1 MTENPIDLLD
11 PRLLK
16 WIRQRGWQDLHPVQK
31 NAIVPILKSSDDII
45 ISASTA
51 SGKTE
56 AAFLPAL
63 TYIAKEN
70 KPGIRILCIS
80 PLKALINDQTRRLKD
95 LTENLKIAV
104 TPWHGDSAANN
115 KKKLFDNP
123 QGILLITPES
133 LESLLMNHNAFIKE
147 AFKNTDFVIIDEFH
161 AFMGTQRG
169 YQLQS
174 QLHRIENSVARVI
187 RRIAISATFSNLN
200 SVTEY
205 LRPNNRTIKCDLI
218 KDDSSGKSRLAVQVR
233 GYIIDNDDVEKGI
246 NEAKRLKKDEEAIKA
261 SDTRYREIA
270 GDIFRLLRGTTNL
283 VFTNSRAATEV
294 IASDLH
300 ELCSK
305 NHVPQEFFPH
315 HGSLSKDMR
324 ESLEARLQE
333 GRLPTTAICTATLE
347 LGIDISNVAS
357 IGQISPPL
365 SVASLRQRLG
375 RSGRRD
381 GLAVLRLFIP
391 EYYSSKHYLTEQ
403 LSEDTVLSAAMIKLL
418 LNRWYEPPL
427 EKEYSF
433 STLVQQTLSVIA
445 ANGSVSAKNLWEL
458 LCKTGPF
465 NLCTSPLYANF
476 LRSLAEHDLIVQLR
490 DGTLTLGLEGERL
503 CSQWKFYASFETLP
517 DYVIEYNGKH
527 IGTIPLCQPIAVQDT
542 FLFAGNGWIVSDVNT
557 QKRIISVKPYKFH
570 ASPLSVSGNTGF
582 IHDEVRMT
590 MFDIYMKGNYP
601 PCLNSQAKENL
612 SAGRDTFFN
621 LGLDKNCMISGP
633 QGLALFPWKG
643 DRIMRTV
650 SLMLAKEQIKNVQ
663 YNSHIELEYCSID
676 TLKVAVANILR
687 QSDIKLNDLVM
698 KVKNLETDKF
708 DYCLSDE
715 LKRLN
720 YAHRSLDLNG
730 ALTFFRRLAKEL

>member
-31 NAIVPILKSSDDII
+31 NAIIPILNSSDDII

-56 AAFLPAL
+56 AALLPAL
-63 TYIAKEN
+63 TSIAKEN

-95 LTENLKIAV
+95 LTESLKITV
-104 TPWHGDSAANN
+104 TPWHGDSATNN

-133 LESLLMNHNAFIKE
+133 LESLLMNHNAFVKE

-187 RRIAISATFSNLN
+187 RRIAISATFSNLS

-205 LRPNNRTIKCDLI
+205 LRPNNHTIKCDLI
-218 KDDSSGKSRLAVQVR
+218 KDDSVGKSRLAVQVR

-246 NEAKRLKKDEEAIKA
+246 NEVKRLTKDEETIKT

-294 IASDLH
+294 IANDLH
-300 ELCSK
+300 ELCDK

-391 EYYSSKHYLTEQ
+391 EYYSFVTFTKLRHL
-403 LSEDTVLSAAMIKLL
+403 AA
-418 LNRWYEPPL
+418 
-427 EKEYSF
+427 
-433 STLVQQTLSVIA
+433 
-445 ANGSVSAKNLWEL
+445 
-458 LCKTGPF
+458 
-465 NLCTSPLYANF
+465 
-476 LRSLAEHDLIVQLR
+476 
-490 DGTLTLGLEGERL
+490 
-503 CSQWKFYASFETLP
+503 
-517 DYVIEYNGKH
+517 
-527 IGTIPLCQPIAVQDT
+527 
-542 FLFAGNGWIVSDVNT
+542 
-557 QKRIISVKPYKFH
+557 
-570 ASPLSVSGNTGF
+570 
-582 IHDEVRMT
+582 
-590 MFDIYMKGNYP
+590 
-601 PCLNSQAKENL
+601 
-612 SAGRDTFFN
+612 
-621 LGLDKNCMISGP
+621 
-633 QGLALFPWKG
+633 
-643 DRIMRTV
+643 
-650 SLMLAKEQIKNVQ
+650 
-663 YNSHIELEYCSID
+663 
-676 TLKVAVANILR
+676 
-687 QSDIKLNDLVM
+687 
-698 KVKNLETDKF
+698 
-708 DYCLSDE
+708 
-715 LKRLN
+715 
-720 YAHRSLDLNG
+720 
-730 ALTFFRRLAKEL
+730 

>member
-333 GRLPTTAICTATLE
+333 GRLPTTAICTSFGPARWSTPICPAT
-347 LGIDISNVAS
+347 
-357 IGQISPPL
+357 P
-365 SVASLRQRLG
+365 
-375 RSGRRD
+375 
-381 GLAVLRLFIP
+381 
-391 EYYSSKHYLTEQ
+391 
-403 LSEDTVLSAAMIKLL
+403 
-418 LNRWYEPPL
+418 
-427 EKEYSF
+427 
-433 STLVQQTLSVIA
+433 
-445 ANGSVSAKNLWEL
+445 
-458 LCKTGPF
+458 
-465 NLCTSPLYANF
+465 
-476 LRSLAEHDLIVQLR
+476 
-490 DGTLTLGLEGERL
+490 
-503 CSQWKFYASFETLP
+503 QW
-517 DYVIEYNGKH
+517 
-527 IGTIPLCQPIAVQDT
+527 
-542 FLFAGNGWIVSDVNT
+542 
-557 QKRIISVKPYKFH
+557 R
-570 ASPLSVSGNTGF
+570 
-582 IHDEVRMT
+582 
-590 MFDIYMKGNYP
+590 
-601 PCLNSQAKENL
+601 
-612 SAGRDTFFN
+612 
-621 LGLDKNCMISGP
+621 
-633 QGLALFPWKG
+633 
-643 DRIMRTV
+643 
-650 SLMLAKEQIKNVQ
+650 
-663 YNSHIELEYCSID
+663 
-676 TLKVAVANILR
+676 
-687 QSDIKLNDLVM
+687 
-698 KVKNLETDKF
+698 
-708 DYCLSDE
+708 
-715 LKRLN
+715 
-720 YAHRSLDLNG
+720 
-730 ALTFFRRLAKEL
+730 